1 MKTQDGKFLYS
12 DLADRIQA
20 RILSGGYRL
29 SEKLPS
35 LRALRRKTGYSMTT
49 VFQAYVELEKRGI
62 IESRHRS
69 GYFIR
74 PRPERLR
81 PLPKIRHHEVVP
93 VKVSLD
99 ALIHELT
106 RDMGDTGVL
115 KLGGVTVAPE
125 HLPVKRLHS
134 HLTSIARKQSPGMI
148 AGYAHPQGDA
158 MLRHQI
164 SNLLFPIIPDISM
177 EDIIVT
183 NGCTEALDI
192 CLKAVAGPGDTII
205 VESPTDPW
213 LRQIVKDSRMYAL
226 EIPADPVTGMD
237 LDRMETILLEENISA
252 CIMNPNCQ
260 NPLGFIM
267 PDENKKR
274 VVSLLGA
281 KGIPIIENDICGDLY
296 FGATRPNPVKKW
308 DTQGNVLYCSSFSKV
323 LAPGLRIGWAIP
335 GRFRK
340 TVRRMK
346 LNRSLISPTLNQAL
360 VASYLKEGNYDRHLR
375 RLREIIKHQH
385 QYCATAV
392 HQYFPESVR
401 MTSPSGGLS
410 LWIELPRGVAGRDVY
425 FEAKKE
431 GISILPGFLCSSF
444 DAFDRYIRIGYGRV
458 WDQEVEDAVAK
469 IGNIVYQLA
478 QGESL

>member
-1 MKTQDGKFLYS
+1 MSSKNKKFLYS

-20 RILSGGYRL
+20 RIQSGGYRL

-35 LRALRRKTGYSMTT
+35 LRALCRKTGYSMNT
-49 VFQAYVELEKRGI
+49 VFQAYVELENRGI

-81 PLPKIRHHEVVP
+81 PLPEIRDHEVVP
-93 VKVSLD
+93 MKVRLD
-99 ALIHELT
+99 DLIHEMT
-106 RDMGDTGVL
+106 RDMADPGVL
-115 KLGGVTVAPE
+115 KLGAVTVAPG
-125 HLPVKRLHS
+125 HLPVKRLHR
-134 HLTSIARKQSPGMI
+134 HLKAISQQQSPELI
-148 AGYAHPQGDA
+148 AGYAHPQGDTL
-158 MLRHQI
+158 LRHQI
-164 SNLLFPIIPDISM
+164 SNLLFSIIPNLSV

-183 NGCTEALDI
+183 SGCTEALSLS
-192 CLKAVAGPGDTII
+192 LKAVAGPGDTVI

-213 LRQIVKDSRMYAL
+213 LRQIIKDSRMYAL

-237 LDRMETILLEENISA
+237 LDRVAAVLAQQKISA

-267 PDENKKR
+267 PDENKRKILDLMEVR
-274 VVSLLGA
+274 D
-281 KGIPIIENDICGDLY
+281 IPIIENDICGDLY
-296 FGATRPNPVKKW
+296 FGTVRPNPIKKW
-308 DTQGNVLYCSSFSKV
+308 DTRGNVLYCSSFSKV

-335 GRFRK
+335 GRFKK
-340 TVRRMK
+340 TMKRMK

-360 VASYLKEGNYDRHLR
+360 VASYLKEGTYDRHLR
-375 RLREIIKHQH
+375 RLRETIKNQH

-392 HQYFPESVR
+392 HQYFPENIK
-401 MTSPSGGLS
+401 MTSPSGGVS
-410 LWIELPRGVAGRDVY
+410 LWIELPRGVECRSVY
-425 FEAKKE
+425 FEAKKK

-458 WDQEVEDAVAK
+458 WDQEVEEAIAR
-469 IGNIVYQLA
+469 IGNIVTQLTE
-478 QGESL
+478 QKNE